1 VLTHNN
7 NSDMPLVVGVDLGGT
22 QIRTALLQG
31 SELLAR
37 VGVLTGE
44 HPTPERLIPRIFET
58 IDQVIFAAQVTLDQ
72 VAGIGIGAPGP
83 LNSRSGVVFAP
94 PNLEGWINVPLR
106 DALQDH
112 FNKPAFV
119 ENDANAAALGEHM
132 FGAGRGSQ
140 EMVYITVST
149 GIGGGMISNGQ
160 IIEGIF
166 GTAGEI
172 GHMTI
177 DWHGDRCNCGNI
189 GCLESIASGIAIARR
204 ANQMISLGK
213 GDDLLAFALQNQQ
226 KQSGDPELDKP
237 RMPDAAIRVTAHTVA
252 LAAEAGIPVA
262 SEIIAR
268 AAEGL
273 GVGLVNIVHLF
284 NPELIILVGSVTK
297 IGSRLLD
304 PAQNI
309 LQKRAMRV
317 PRDSTRIVLA
327 ELGEDVGLVGAG
339 ALIYYNK
346 VKVVE
351 RAGQPQGLPVPYTG
365 RG

>member
-1 VLTHNN
+1 VLTHNNN

-31 SELLAR
+31 SKLLSR
-37 VGVLTGE
+37 VGILTGE
-44 HPTPERLIPRIFET
+44 HPTPERIIPRIYET
-58 IDQVIFAAQVTLDQ
+58 IDQVIFEAHVTLAQ
-72 VAGIGIGAPGP
+72 IAGIGIGAPGP
-83 LNSRSGVVFAP
+83 LNSRSGIVFAP
-94 PNLEGWINVPLR
+94 PNLEGWVNVPLR

-132 FGAGRGSQ
+132 FGAGHGSQ
-140 EMVYITVST
+140 EMVYMTIST

-160 IIEGIF
+160 IVEGIF

-177 DWHGDRCNCGNI
+177 DWHGERCNCGNV
-189 GCLESIASGIAIARR
+189 GCLESIASGTAIARR

-213 GDDLLAFALQNQQ
+213 GDDLLEFALQNQK
-226 KQSGDPELDKP
+226 KQSGDPDLDKP
-237 RMPDAAIRVTAHTVA
+237 RIQDTPIRVTAHTVA
-252 LAAEAGIPVA
+252 LAAEAGVPIA
-262 SEIIAR
+262 CEIIVR

-284 NPELIILVGSVTK
+284 NPELIILGGSVTK

-317 PRDSTRIVLA
+317 PRDSARIVLA

-339 ALIYYNK
+339 ALIYYNEARMQEHIYQEEQA
-346 VKVVE
+346 V
-351 RAGQPQGLPVPYTG
+351 
-365 RG
+365 